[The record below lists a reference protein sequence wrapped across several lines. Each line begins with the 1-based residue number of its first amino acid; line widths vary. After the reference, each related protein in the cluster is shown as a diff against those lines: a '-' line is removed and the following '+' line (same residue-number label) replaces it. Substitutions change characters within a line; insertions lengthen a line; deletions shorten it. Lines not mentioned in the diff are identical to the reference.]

1 MAINYRDPKGNNPFG
16 GYLDRTSQQAALRE
30 QTNPTPAPTR
40 AFVPPSQVFMRRAP
54 VTNNSRAAGAFGARP
69 APPSAAGFQRAFDDS
84 GFEIPPDNPRH
95 PDYAAAM
102 ARITPVPPPT
112 PIQRRPPPPPQPG
125 PTPPQTLPPRPVPTA
140 PAAFKKGGAVK
151 AAPVKK
157 KAGGVIAKPKA
168 GAAKA
173 KPMPFKKGGPVK
185 KGKK

>member
-1 MAINYRDPKGNNPFG
+1 MAINYKGPMGNNPFG
-16 GYLDRTSQQAALRE
+16 GFLDRTSQQAALRE

-40 AFVPPSQVFMRRAP
+40 AFVPPSQAFMRRAP

-84 GFEIPPDNPRH
+84 GYEIPPDNPRH

-102 ARITPVPPPT
+102 ARMAPVPPPT
-112 PIQRRPPPPPQPG
+112 PMTGGRMPDP
-125 PTPPQTLPPRPVPTA
+125 PPRPVPMA
-140 PAAFKKGGAVK
+140 PRSAFKKGGAVK

-157 KAGGVIAKPKA
+157 KAGGVVAKPKA
-168 GAAKA
+168 APVKAKA
-173 KPMPFKKGGPVK
+173 KSMPAFKKGGVVK